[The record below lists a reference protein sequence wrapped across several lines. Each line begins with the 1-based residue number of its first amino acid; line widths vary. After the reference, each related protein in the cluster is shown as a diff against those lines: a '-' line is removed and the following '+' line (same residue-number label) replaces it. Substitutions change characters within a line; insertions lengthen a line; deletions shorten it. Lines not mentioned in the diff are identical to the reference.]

1 MSLEQFWKLLLTF
14 GGDSLLC
21 LWSNARRLSR
31 YTTSGAWEPRDFVS
45 QLIQYQWVRRNILQ
59 PLRTRK
65 TNHIIVFL
73 RPWIVRS
80 SLQVRYNIIAEC
92 LRWQFGSLYS
102 SLRSFFCK
110 DVASRS
116 ATHTILSL
124 THTILSPSF
133 FQKKCRLRQAYHI
146 YTQIQVYISHIYIYI
161 FISYHIIY
169 IYICQTLEGCQ
180 DIQHL
185 VLGNPEV
192 LCLNSSNISG

>member
-92 LRWQFGSLYS
+92 LRLQFGSLYS
-102 SLRSFFCK
+102 LFSSFFCK

-133 FQKKCRLRQAYHI
+133 FQKNADSDKHITYIHRYRYIYHI
-146 YTQIQVYISHIYIYI
+146 DIYKYIYI
-161 FISYHIIY
+161 ISYHIY
-169 IYICQTLEGCQ
+169 MS
-180 DIQHL
+180 
-185 VLGNPEV
+185 
-192 LCLNSSNISG
+192 NSRRLSRYTKFGAWEPRGSVSQLI